1 MDLSRLRAWAQGH
14 RTLLTL
20 ASAFLLFIGVEL
32 ILFTP
37 KGTDLEWFG
46 LPFLAAGGFLLAYL
60 YLPRREEAP
69 APAGPPKLAT
79 KLLHRLTWGGRLM
92 PWLPG
97 VGILLIALDVGFN
110 AFLAATPG
118 LGTQD
123 ILLLMLGA
131 FLIAFRLVPERYAV
145 GRDTVFVFLLVL
157 NLILNVPILLFRA
170 ANADFNASVDAYAWA
185 LLAPQTSA
193 SLNLFGVG
201 SWVGSCP
208 EIARA
213 LGQNF
218 QCTGIG
224 SPGIV
229 FTPLHGAEPVA
240 LFITTACS
248 GIYSFGL
255 FTSIF
260 TAYVT
265 TEYTKL
271 TRRVVLF
278 LVLGAVASY
287 VANILRM
294 TVIGLVGYYGSNPQE
309 SIQNMLLAHS
319 NAGLLIFLGWVSLFM
334 AVMFKFLKPPVEEID
349 TTTAKPATVE
359 ERPRGTRCAL
369 CGDAM
374 TLAIKGTRCTCG
386 RFYHEPCLANAGACP
401 ECRTPYAR
409 PAETATA

>member
-1 MDLSRLRAWAQGH
+1 M
-14 RTLLTL
+14 
-20 ASAFLLFIGVEL
+20 
-32 ILFTP
+32 
-37 KGTDLEWFG
+37 
-46 LPFLAAGGFLLAYL
+46 PFL
-60 YLPRREEAP
+60 PV
-69 APAGPPKLAT
+69 
-79 KLLHRLTWGGRLM
+79 
-92 PWLPG
+92 

-123 ILLLMLGA
+123 ILLLMLAA
-131 FLIAFRLVPERYAV
+131 FLVAFRLVPERYVV
-145 GRDTVFVFLLVL
+145 GRDTVFVFLLML

-170 ANADFNASVDAYAWA
+170 ANLDFNASVDAYSWA

-193 SLNLFGVG
+193 TLNLFGVG

-208 EIARA
+208 QIAQA
-213 LGQNF
+213 LNQNF
-218 QCTGIG
+218 LCTGVG

-229 FTPLHGAEPVA
+229 FTPAHGIEPVA

-265 TEYTKL
+265 TEYTRL

-278 LVLGAVASY
+278 LMLGAIASY
-287 VANILRM
+287 VANVLRM
-294 TVIGLVGYYGSNPQE
+294 TVIGLVGYYGESPQE

-319 NAGLLIFLGWVSLFM
+319 QAGLLIFLGWASLFM
-334 AVMFKFLKPPVEEID
+334 AVMFKFLKPPAEETD
-349 TTTAKPATVE
+349 LVAFKPVAVE
-359 ERPRGTRCAL
+359 ERPRGTRCAI

-374 TLAIKGTRCTCG
+374 SLAIRGTRCSCG
-386 RFYHEPCLANAGACP
+386 RFYHEPCLVTAGACP
-401 ECRTPYAR
+401 ECRTPYA
-409 PAETATA
+409 PSVDSVTA